1 MHYLSCCRYSYN
13 IFWAFQTACSGL
25 KFSIQSYCLL
35 FFLSS
40 FPQNQYVDSL
50 NSLQQAAYHIYTTS
64 SHCLSSPISVS
75 LVTEES
81 TSALIQSGCYT
92 SCTYPPTHTEFQRVE
107 IWSRHTCFWR
117 DICLGDIY
125 CTSFCCGSDRMCV
138 CDFYSETE
146 HLNFSQA
153 LGLMNGSEFLLGHS
167 TKKWWGGTHPL
178 VLAPCHLMARLQIH
192 RWIKFYLSASTFL
205 DPRDRKVCLNYL
217 RSHLVSTEVFLLAYF
232 EVFYVLIIGLIP
244 HLKVPFVIVTP
255 LCPTNSA

>member
-117 DICLGDIY
+117 DICLGNIY
-125 CTSFCCGSDRMCV
+125 CISFCCGSDRMCV
-138 CDFYSETE
+138 VTFIGKLSISTSPRPWDWWM
-146 HLNFSQA
+146 A
-153 LGLMNGSEFLLGHS
+153 LSSSLG
-167 TKKWWGGTHPL
+167 T
-178 VLAPCHLMARLQIH
+178 A
-192 RWIKFYLSASTFL
+192 
-205 DPRDRKVCLNYL
+205 L
-217 RSHLVSTEVFLLAYF
+217 RSGGEARTLL
-232 EVFYVLIIGLIP
+232 
-244 HLKVPFVIVTP
+244 
-255 LCPTNSA
+255 C